1 MFESLGEKQR
11 RTAMRGAFRAAASN
25 VRAGAVKELRS
36 SGLRSNR
43 DVEKGIRVVVYKKAL
58 GFKVTVGTKKR
69 RVNYGS
75 KTGRELTEAPLGG
88 GRNRRTP
95 HHQKRQLL
103 RHILETQRERETH
116 RSDARIPVHGE
127 SQGNGITDGIGRPAE
142 ANGQL
147 CRKNSFEIWR
157 IIQIDC
163 RAPDCRQVLPF
174 TRRFRNRKP
183 SHRES
188 QGFFPLSRQRR

>member
-1 MFESLGEKQR
+1 MFESFGEKQR

-75 KTGRELTEAPLGG
+75 KTGRELTEARRKERLRIVPLWAEGG
-88 GRNRRTP
+88 TAERRTTRSGSFCGISW
-95 HHQKRQLL
+95 KRKGKGRRTGAMPAFRFMEKAKGTALQTASEDLQRQMVSYVEKTALKLL
-103 RHILETQRERETH
+103 L
-116 RSDARIPVHGE
+116 SA
-127 SQGNGITDGIGRPAE
+127 
-142 ANGQL
+142 
-147 CRKNSFEIWR
+147 
-157 IIQIDC
+157 
-163 RAPDCRQVLPF
+163 
-174 TRRFRNRKP
+174 KP
-183 SHRES
+183 
-188 QGFFPLSRQRR
+188 

>member
-75 KTGRELTEAPLGG
+75 KTGRELTEARRKERLRIVPLWAEGG
-88 GRNRRTP
+88 TAERRTTRSGSFCGISWKRKGKGDAPERCP
-95 HHQKRQLL
+95 HSGSWRKP
-103 RHILETQRERETH
+103 RERHYRRH
-116 RSDARIPVHGE
+116 RKTCRGKWSAM
-127 SQGNGITDGIGRPAE
+127 SKK
-142 ANGQL
+142 QL
-147 CRKNSFEIWR
+147 
-157 IIQIDC
+157 
-163 RAPDCRQVLPF
+163 
-174 TRRFRNRKP
+174 
-183 SHRES
+183 
-188 QGFFPLSRQRR
+188 

>member
-43 DVEKGIRVVVYKKAL
+43 DVEKVYKKAL

-75 KTGRELTEAPLGG
+75 KTGRELTEARRKERLRIVPLWAEGG
-88 GRNRRTP
+88 TAERRTTRSGSFCGISW
-95 HHQKRQLL
+95 KRKGKGRRTGAMPAFRFMEKAKGTALQTASEDL
-103 RHILETQRERETH
+103 QRQMVSYVEKT
-116 RSDARIPVHGE
+116 ALKYG
-127 SQGNGITDGIGRPAE
+127 G
-142 ANGQL
+142 
-147 CRKNSFEIWR
+147 SFR
-157 IIQIDC
+157 
-163 RAPDCRQVLPF
+163 
-174 TRRFRNRKP
+174 
-183 SHRES
+183 
-188 QGFFPLSRQRR
+188 